1 MGKVKIKK
9 KSTLIDMT
17 AMSDVTVLLLTF
29 FMLTSTFLKKEPTVV
44 YTPSSVSEEMIP
56 ASDLVTVLVSSV
68 DKSGKLQDP
77 TAVEGK
83 IFLSFAGD
91 SLISSE
97 ALRTAVLQEAVAIY
111 NKKNP
116 KNPLTLNQ
124 KQVST
129 FARSN
134 MMGVP
139 FKVLPQVLD
148 MDPAAMDKFM
158 TELERPEVGIPID
171 SRNKNKDDVARLND
185 FQIWMKAL
193 GNFAS
198 DKRKE
203 KIAEMGLD
211 ETTPEGRQAIRELDI
226 LYNALYQGRGISIKA
241 DRDTPFA
248 TIHEVF
254 DNLQTM
260 GLNKFTLQTALKT
273 DTEE

>member
-56 ASDLVTVLVSSV
+56 SSDLVTVLVSSV
-68 DKSGKLQDP
+68 DKSGRLDDP
-77 TAVEGK
+77 TSVEGK

-91 SLISSE
+91 SVISSE
-97 ALRTAVLQEAVAIY
+97 ALRSMVLTEALSIY
-111 NKKNP
+111 NKKHP
-116 KNPLTLNQ
+116 KNPIELNQ
-124 KQVST
+124 KEVNT

-139 FKVLPQVLD
+139 FRDLKQVLD
-148 MDPAAMDKFM
+148 MDPAKMDQYM
-158 TELERPEVGIPID
+158 TQLGDPGVGIPI
-171 SRNKNKDDVARLND
+171 NGNKDKNGNLND
-185 FQIWMKAL
+185 FQIWMSAL
-193 GNFAS
+193 SNIAS

-203 KIAEMGLD
+203 KIEELGLD
-211 ETTPEGRQAIRELDI
+211 ETNADDRQKIRELDI
-226 LYNALYQGRGISIKA
+226 LYNALYQGRSITIKA
-241 DRDTPFA
+241 DKDTPFA
-248 TIHEVF
+248 TINEVF

-273 DTEE
+273 ESN

>member
-56 ASDLVTVLVSSV
+56 SSDLVTVLVSCA

-91 SLISSE
+91 SVISSE
-97 ALRTAVLQEAVAIY
+97 KLRTDVLTEAVSIY
-111 NKKNP
+111 NKKHP
-116 KNPLTLNQ
+116 KNQITLTQ
-124 KQVST
+124 KQVSN
-129 FARSN
+129 FAKTN
-134 MMGVP
+134 MMGCP
-139 FKVLPQVLD
+139 FRDLTKVLD
-148 MDPAAMDKFM
+148 MEATKLDQYM
-158 TELERPEVGIPID
+158 TELGNEGVGIPI
-171 SRNKNKDDVARLND
+171 NGNKDKQGALND
-185 FQIWMKAL
+185 FQIWMSAL
-193 GNFAS
+193 SNVAQ
-198 DKRKE
+198 DNRNE
-203 KIAEMGLD
+203 KLAAMGLD
-211 ETTPEGRQAIRELDI
+211 DSNADDKVKIRELNI
-226 LYNALYQGRGISIKA
+226 LYNALFQGRGVSIKA
-241 DRDTPFA
+241 DKDTPFA
-248 TIHEVF
+248 KINEVF

-273 DTEE
+273 EEN